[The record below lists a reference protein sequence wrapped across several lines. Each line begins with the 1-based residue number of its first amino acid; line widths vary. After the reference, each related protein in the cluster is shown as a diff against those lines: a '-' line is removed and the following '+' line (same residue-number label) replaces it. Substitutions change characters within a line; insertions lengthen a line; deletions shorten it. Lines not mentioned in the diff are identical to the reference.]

1 MRTSDAWR
9 SEATTLHDVA
19 GCLFCGIAAR
29 EIPATI
35 VHEDDDV
42 VAFRDLRPVAPL
54 HVLVIPRKHVAS
66 LAEAD
71 PALAGAVAA
80 AAARV
85 ARDAGYAGR
94 GYRVVANVGPDAG
107 QSVAHLHLHVLAGRA
122 LGWPP
127 G

>member
-1 MRTSDAWR
+1 MAD
-9 SEATTLHDVA
+9 
-19 GCLFCGIAAR
+19 CLFCGIAAR

-54 HVLVIPRKHVAS
+54 HVLVIPKKHVAS

-71 PALAGAVAA
+71 ASLAGTVAA

-85 ARDAGYAGR
+85 AREAGYAER

-107 QSVAHLHLHVLAGRA
+107 QSVAHLHFHVLAGRA

>member
-1 MRTSDAWR
+1 MA
-9 SEATTLHDVA
+9 A
-19 GCLFCGIAAR
+19 CLFCGIATHAV
-29 EIPATI
+29 PATI

-54 HVLVIPRKHVAS
+54 HVLVIPKAHVAS
-66 LAEAD
+66 LADAD
-71 PALAGAVAA
+71 ATLAGKVAVAA
-80 AAARV
+80 ARIAA
-85 ARDAGYAGR
+85 DAGYAER

-107 QSVAHLHLHVLAGRA
+107 QSVGHLHLHVLAGRA

>member
-1 MRTSDAWR
+1 MAD
-9 SEATTLHDVA
+9 
-19 GCLFCGIAAR
+19 CIFCGIAAHAV
-29 EIPATI
+29 PSQI

-42 VAFRDLRPVAPL
+42 LAFADLRPVAPL
-54 HVLVIPRKHVAS
+54 HVLVIPKRHVAS
-66 LAEAD
+66 LADAD
-71 PALAGAVAA
+71 PELAGKVAA

-85 ARDAGYAGR
+85 ARDAGYAER

-107 QSVAHLHLHVLAGRA
+107 QSVDHLHFHVLAGRS

>member
-1 MRTSDAWR
+1 MSD
-9 SEATTLHDVA
+9 
-19 GCLFCGIAAR
+19 CIFCGIAAH
-29 EIPATI
+29 EIPSTI
-35 VHEDDDV
+35 VHEDADV
-42 VAFRDLRPVAPL
+42 VAFTDLRPMAPF
-54 HVLVIPRKHVAS
+54 HVLVIPKRHVGS

-71 PALAGAVAA
+71 PGLAGTVAA

-85 ARDAGYAGR
+85 AASAGYAER

-107 QSVAHLHLHVLAGRA
+107 QSVGHLHFHVLAGRA